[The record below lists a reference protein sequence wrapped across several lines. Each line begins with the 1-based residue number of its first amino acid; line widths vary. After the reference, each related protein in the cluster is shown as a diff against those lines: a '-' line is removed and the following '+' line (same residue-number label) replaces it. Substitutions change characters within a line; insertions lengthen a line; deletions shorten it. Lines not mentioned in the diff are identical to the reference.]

1 VPPDF
6 EEFVVTRGRAL
17 IRFAY
22 LLVDDAHLAED
33 LVQEALVRVHRR
45 WLHIEHSSNPEPYVR
60 TTIVRLAL
68 NWRRRRSSGEVAL
81 PHLPDRPD
89 PKQPDNEVVERDAIW
104 PMLSALPVMQR
115 AVLVL
120 RYYEDLADA
129 DIAAIL
135 GCSPATVRVHA
146 FKALNRLR
154 SGLADGLMDVR
165 RSNG

>member
-6 EEFVVTRGRAL
+6 EEFVVSRGRAL

-45 WLHIEHSSNPEPYVR
+45 WSHIEHSSNPEPYVR
-60 TTIVRLAL
+60 TTVVRLAL
-68 NWRRRRSSGEVAL
+68 NWRRRRSSRETTL

-89 PKQPDNEVVERDAIW
+89 PRHLADEVVERDAVW

-120 RYYEDLADA
+120 RYYEDLPDA
-129 DIAAIL
+129 EIAAIL
-135 GCSPATVRVHA
+135 GCAPATVRVHA

-154 SGLADGLMDVR
+154 ARLAGALIDVE

>member
-1 VPPDF
+1 VAPDF
-6 EEFVVTRGRAL
+6 EEFVVMRGRAL

-33 LVQEALVRVHRR
+33 LVQEALVRAHRR
-45 WLHIEHSSNPEPYVR
+45 WSHIEHSNPEPYVR

-68 NWRRRRSSGEVAL
+68 NWRRRRSSGELAL
-81 PHLPDRPD
+81 PRLPDRPD
-89 PKQPDNEVVERDAIW
+89 PRQPDDEVVERDAVW
-104 PMLSALPVMQR
+104 PMLGALPVMQR

-135 GCSPATVRVHA
+135 GCSAATVRVHA

-154 SGLADGLMDVR
+154 SRLAGALISAE